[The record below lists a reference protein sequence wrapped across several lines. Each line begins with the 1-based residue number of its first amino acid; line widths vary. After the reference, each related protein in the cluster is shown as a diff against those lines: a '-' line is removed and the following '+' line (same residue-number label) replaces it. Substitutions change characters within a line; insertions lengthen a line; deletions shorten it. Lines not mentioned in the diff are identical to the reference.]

1 MVLILKNQMQKI
13 KHDWSF
19 DKAVISLN
27 RYMEGKRNGMLG
39 IPSPYPTIDK
49 MTSGIIRGKVYTIA
63 GYSNTGKSK
72 FSYNYVNHFLNAGKK
87 VIFFSLEVD
96 SGMVLWN
103 LCCNRYNKDFNDLQL
118 EDIAQ
123 KDFDNLYIYDTA
135 YDIADIATIT
145 EQIKP
150 DIIFIDFVQNVQ
162 CQGSSEYERM
172 SMIARD
178 MQQLAI
184 QYDVT
189 VFSLSQLSNSAGK
202 DVTRGDSS
210 FIPLKGAGELYAS
223 SDVIFLLIP
232 VWVNQISMSIIK
244 NKYGRKED
252 GIFFTTNFSK
262 WTFVLEANPKN
273 QPTKK
278 SDDPF

>member
-1 MVLILKNQMQKI
+1 MQKI
-13 KHDWSF
+13 KHDGSF
-19 DKAVISLN
+19 DKAIVSLN
-27 RYMEGKRNGMLG
+27 RYMEWKRNGMLG
-39 IPSPYPTIDK
+39 MPSPYPTIDK

-72 FSYNYVNHFLNAGKK
+72 FAYNYVNHFLNAGKK
-87 VIFFSLEVD
+87 VVFFSLEVD

-103 LCCNRYNKDFNDLQL
+103 LCCNRYNKDFNALQL
-118 EDIAQ
+118 EDVVQ
-123 KDFDNLYIYDTA
+123 SDFNNLYIYDTA
-135 YDIADIATIT
+135 YAMDDIINIT

-150 DIIFIDFVQNVQ
+150 DIVFIDFVQNVQ

-172 SMIARD
+172 STIARD

-184 QYDVT
+184 QFDVT

-223 SDVIFLLIP
+223 SDVVFLLVP
-232 VWVNQISMSIIK
+232 VGDQIALSIIK
-244 NKYGRKED
+244 NKYGRKEE

-262 WTFVLEANPKN
+262 WTFVLETKQKN
-273 QPTKK
+273 HPTKT
-278 SDDPF
+278 DDPF

>member
-1 MVLILKNQMQKI
+1 MQKI
-13 KHDWSF
+13 KHDGSF
-19 DKAVISLN
+19 DKAIVSLN
-27 RYMEGKRNGMLG
+27 RYMEWKRNGMLG
-39 IPSPYPTIDK
+39 MPSPYPTIDK

-72 FSYNYVNHFLNAGKK
+72 FAYNYVNHFLNAGKK
-87 VIFFSLEVD
+87 VVFFSLEVD

-103 LCCNRYNKDFNDLQL
+103 LCCNRYNKDFNALQL
-118 EDIAQ
+118 EDVVQ
-123 KDFDNLYIYDTA
+123 SDFNNLYIYDTA
-135 YDIADIATIT
+135 YAMDDIINIT

-150 DIIFIDFVQNVQ
+150 DIVFIDFVQNVQ
-162 CQGSSEYERM
+162 CQGSSEYECM
-172 SMIARD
+172 STIARD

-184 QYDVT
+184 QFDVT

-223 SDVIFLLIP
+223 SDVVFLLIP
-232 VWVNQISMSIIK
+232 VGDQIALSIIK
-244 NKYGRKED
+244 NKYGRKEE

-262 WTFVLEANPKN
+262 WTFVLETKQKN
-273 QPTKK
+273 HHGLSQQIQYLKHH
-278 SDDPF
+278 